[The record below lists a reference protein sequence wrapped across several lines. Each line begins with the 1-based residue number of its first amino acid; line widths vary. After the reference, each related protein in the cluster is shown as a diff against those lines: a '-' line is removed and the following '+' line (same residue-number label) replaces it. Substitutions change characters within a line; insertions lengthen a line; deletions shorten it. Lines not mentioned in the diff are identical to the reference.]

1 MKLPINQWSE
11 DDRPREKLLSKGVN
25 ALSDAELIA
34 ILIGSGN
41 KNESAVDL
49 SKRIL
54 AEVENN
60 LLRLGTFKVSDF
72 IKFKGIGK
80 AKAISI
86 VAALE
91 LGRRRNLSKAFQ
103 QKEVRSSQ
111 DAFQMFSPKLS
122 DKQTEEF
129 WVIYLKKNTVSGI
142 SQISKGGLDSALV
155 DVRLLMKF
163 LLEKEATAFIIAH
176 NHPSGNISP
185 SENDKHLTR
194 KIKEAAKI
202 LNMQLLDHLIIGKD
216 DYFSFADKSIL

>member
-11 DDRPREKLLSKGVN
+11 DDRPREKLLSKGIN

-111 DAFQMFSPKLS
+111 DAFQLFSPKLS
-122 DKQTEEF
+122 DKQTE
-129 WVIYLKKNTVSGI
+129 
-142 SQISKGGLDSALV
+142 D
-155 DVRLLMKF
+155 DLLNF
-163 LLEKEATAFIIAH
+163 GAY
-176 NHPSGNISP
+176 P
-185 SENDKHLTR
+185 
-194 KIKEAAKI
+194 
-202 LNMQLLDHLIIGKD
+202 
-216 DYFSFADKSIL
+216 